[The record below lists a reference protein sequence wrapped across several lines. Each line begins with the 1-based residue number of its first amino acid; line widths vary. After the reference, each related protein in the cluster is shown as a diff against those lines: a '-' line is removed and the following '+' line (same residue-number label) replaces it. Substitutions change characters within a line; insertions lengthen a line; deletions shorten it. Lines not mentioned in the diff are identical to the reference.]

1 MGKRT
6 VTARAQFHIEQGL
19 ISLLRSEELWSER
32 LYGDERAKEWA
43 EATLLSAS
51 GDPKAFW
58 LLIYAGVDPL
68 TPERAERVMFSLRG
82 RGAKS

>member
-1 MGKRT
+1 MPKRT
-6 VTARAQFHIEQGL
+6 VAARARFHIEQGL
-19 ISLLRSEELWSER
+19 AYLLRSEEL
-32 LYGDERAKEWA
+32 YGFKFPEHERAKEWA

-82 RGAKS
+82 EKS